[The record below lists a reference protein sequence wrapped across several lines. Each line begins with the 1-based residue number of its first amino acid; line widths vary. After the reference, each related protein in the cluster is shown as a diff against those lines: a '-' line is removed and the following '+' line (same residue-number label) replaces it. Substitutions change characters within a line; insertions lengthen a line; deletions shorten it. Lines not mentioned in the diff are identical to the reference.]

1 MFLLTLP
8 MKIFGLTGT
17 IVLLVILYWFF
28 IGTGMNLDR
37 SGNCDSELAVSA
49 KNPISG
55 RHKTFANQ
63 CEVPVGWQKGS
74 VVAL

>member
-17 IVLLVILYWFF
+17 IVLAVVLYWLF

-37 SGNCDSELAVSA
+37 SDCTAVMAQSA

-55 RHKTFANQ
+55 KVKVFGSP
-63 CEVPVGWQKGS
+63 CEVPLGWQRTN
-74 VVAL
+74 AN

>member
-1 MFLLTLP
+1 

-17 IVLLVILYWFF
+17 IVLAAALYWLF

-37 SGNCDSELAVSA
+37 SGKCTALVAQKA

-55 RHKTFANQ
+55 IEKTFGTP
-63 CEVPVGWQKGS
+63 CDVPVGWQK
-74 VVAL
+74 VN

>member
-17 IVLLVILYWFF
+17 IVLAVILYWLF

-37 SGNCDSELAVSA
+37 SKCASIMAQSA

-55 RHKTFANQ
+55 KVKSFSSP
-63 CEVPVGWQKGS
+63 CEVPVGWQKVS
-74 VVAL
+74 SN

>member
-17 IVLLVILYWFF
+17 IVLAVVLYWLF
-28 IGTGMNLDR
+28 IGTGMNLNR
-37 SGNCDSELAVSA
+37 SSCTTAVSQSA

-55 RHKTFANQ
+55 KVKSFSTS
-63 CEVPVGWQKGS
+63 CEVPVGWQKIS
-74 VVAL
+74 SN

>member
-17 IVLLVILYWFF
+17 IVLAVILYWLFV
-28 IGTGMNLDR
+28 GTGMNLSRNKD
-37 SGNCDSELAVSA
+37 CTAFMAQTA

-55 RHKTFANQ
+55 KTKVFGSI
-63 CEVPVGWQKGS
+63 CEVPLGWQK
-74 VVAL
+74 VNK

>member
-8 MKIFGLTGT
+8 VKIFGLTGT
-17 IVLLVILYWFF
+17 IALAVVLYWLF

-37 SGNCDSELAVSA
+37 SGVCSQVVQSA

-55 RHKTFANQ
+55 KVKTFSSP
-63 CEVPVGWQKGS
+63 CEVPVGWQKINPN
-74 VVAL
+74 

>member
-8 MKIFGLTGT
+8 LKIFGLTGAIIL
-17 IVLLVILYWFF
+17 IVVLYWLF

-37 SGNCDSELAVSA
+37 SGECTSFMGQSA

-55 RHKTFANQ
+55 KHRVFPNS
-63 CEVPVGWQKGS
+63 CEIPIGWQKGAL
-74 VVAL
+74 VAL